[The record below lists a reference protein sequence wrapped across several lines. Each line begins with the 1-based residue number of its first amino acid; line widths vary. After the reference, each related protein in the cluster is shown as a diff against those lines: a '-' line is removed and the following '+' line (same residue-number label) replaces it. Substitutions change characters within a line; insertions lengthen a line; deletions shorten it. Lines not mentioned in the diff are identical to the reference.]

1 MLEEGRIGGKSECES
16 RLKGGESCIGSLTKK
31 GGGHV
36 WLRWDG
42 YGGVGAY
49 VASGGMRGIV
59 GAARIGVITSVCGFL
74 GGGWVNIGTYKRGG
88 GGGCG
93 GVIN

>member
-1 MLEEGRIGGKSECES
+1 MTIPINIGIRVGLRFTGRWNDVNVGKCRLRDTASVEEGRIDGKSECES

-59 GAARIGVITSVCGFL
+59 SAA
-74 GGGWVNIGTYKRGG
+74 
-88 GGGCG
+88 
-93 GVIN
+93 